1 MPVNTFGVQ
10 WHDSCWFTWCSESDQ
25 LCVGKYFRPAVARPV
40 LVQIVFR
47 KVLKRR
53 IVMAEQSQG
62 KQEFRCKQC
71 GAVLRSQGEL
81 QEHQKTHQGQHQGGA
96 PGSTHEAGGGH

>member
-1 MPVNTFGVQ
+1 
-10 WHDSCWFTWCSESDQ
+10 
-25 LCVGKYFRPAVARPV
+25 
-40 LVQIVFR
+40 
-47 KVLKRR
+47 
-53 IVMAEQSQG
+53 MAEQSQG